1 MIARVTLMSIIQDK
15 LDEAIRLFQESV
27 VPAAKSQNG
36 FRGAYFL
43 TNRETGEGLS
53 ITLWMSADDGKA
65 NEESGYYQEQLSKF
79 KSLVKALPTFD
90 DYYEVMAALKLKV
103 GGYDGP
109 YYLGVSVWDII
120 GNPEYDGDMDNI
132 KKIIAN
138 KINDAIGTDFK
149 AEDMHKIEEGWRD
162 G

>member
-1 MIARVTLMSIIQDK
+1 MIARVTLMSIIKDK

-79 KSLVKALPTFD
+79 RSLVKALPTFD
-90 DYYEVMAALKLKV
+90 DYYEVSAQ
-103 GGYDGP
+103 
-109 YYLGVSVWDII
+109 
-120 GNPEYDGDMDNI
+120 
-132 KKIIAN
+132 
-138 KINDAIGTDFK
+138 T
-149 AEDMHKIEEGWRD
+149 
-162 G
+162 

>member
-1 MIARVTLMSIIQDK
+1 MIARVTLMSIIKDK

-65 NEESGYYQEQLSKF
+65 
-79 KSLVKALPTFD
+79 
-90 DYYEVMAALKLKV
+90 
-103 GGYDGP
+103 
-109 YYLGVSVWDII
+109 
-120 GNPEYDGDMDNI
+120 
-132 KKIIAN
+132 
-138 KINDAIGTDFK
+138 
-149 AEDMHKIEEGWRD
+149 
-162 G
+162 